1 MWRIA
6 IAATAATMVCACVA
20 TGHGNGNG
28 HAIGARAA
36 AGGAKQYCLESRLAS
51 VGTRHNCTW
60 SQDKQAAC
68 EGELPFVALDAS
80 RYTSPRTSAQCGNGK
95 WVVEMSPLG

>member
-1 MWRIA
+1 MRKIA
-6 IAATAATMVCACVA
+6 IAAVAAAMVGGCA
-20 TGHGNGNG
+20 TGNGSG
-28 HAIGARAA
+28 YGAA
-36 AGGAKQYCLESRLAS
+36 ARTATAGAKQYCLESRLAS

-68 EGELPFVALDAS
+68 EGDLPFSIMDAT
-80 RYTSPRTSAQCGNGK
+80 RYTSPRTSSQCANGK